1 MRLGERD
8 STYVEVRTL
17 ILEFEKPVEDQ
28 EERKQGLWIDPQPF
42 LWSPDSEKK
51 TILSSNPVSP
61 HQTTKEMCVQNPSPS
76 WGTPQPDFSTMWRTQ
91 VWSPRC
97 RTVRD
102 ASIPHHHHCPKVR
115 KGEKAKVFQL
125 TLALN
130 HHSPAASETPVI
142 RRRKSNSSHCSIYC
156 EQSFYS
162 LLQPPRDFL
171 TQSFLWFDYAGEW
184 TKMV

>member
-1 MRLGERD
+1 M
-8 STYVEVRTL
+8 
-17 ILEFEKPVEDQ
+17 ILEFEKPLEDQ

-61 HQTTKEMCVQNPSPS
+61 HQTTKKMCVQNPSPS
-76 WGTPQPDFSTMWRTQ
+76 WGTPDTRLLSDVKNPNVITELQDSEGCLHSSLPSL
-91 VWSPRC
+91 
-97 RTVRD
+97 
-102 ASIPHHHHCPKVR
+102 PKVR
-115 KGEKAKVFQL
+115 EGEKAKVFQL

-162 LLQPPRDFL
+162 LL
-171 TQSFLWFDYAGEW
+171 
-184 TKMV
+184 